1 MSLAT
6 RGGQEVVRGVEH
18 GSPAE
23 AAGVRP
29 GDILLAA
36 GGEAALNLRQVAA
49 ALRHSAA
56 DPGDAG
62 PDAVRLLVGRPRPGL
77 ISIGDD
83 DPSPYASTSAS
94 RTGSPAAANATT
106 APGAAANAN
115 AAAPEASEDASTSA
129 LPTQLRGAEWLLTQV
144 LRGCQAGAAESKAAL
159 HYVRQR
165 VRAERTAAEAYA
177 AQGGGGGGAWGGWEM
192 ALGAPAALAAP
203 HAALAALL
211 TDTVA
216 APLARRLAQVEAS
229 TRRATAT
236 AQRMSRETRTTQE
249 ALARA
254 RAELRKRLRESEAA
268 QAEYHRASSYV
279 SSTSGGRRRPAAE
292 DKAGRAAA
300 ERLSRVCQRLEVAV
314 ARTAQQEAAYSAARE
329 LSVIQTW
336 KFCTLQV
343 PALCCALKAEEHAR
357 AEEVR
362 SLQWLA
368 IEALG
373 RLPAQL
379 SNTVEEMTRHAAGR
393 EGELWL
399 EATL

>member
-49 ALRHSAA
+49 ALQHSAA
-56 DPGDAG
+56 DPGDAD
-62 PDAVRLLVGRPRPGL
+62 PDAVRLLVGRPRPSL

-83 DPSPYASTSAS
+83 GPSPYASASTS
-94 RTGSPAAANATT
+94 RTASPAAANAAT
-106 APGAAANAN
+106 ARGAAAPAN

-177 AQGGGGGGAWGGWEM
+177 AQGGGGGGGGRGWEM

-236 AQRMSRETRTTQE
+236 AQRMSRETRATQE

-279 SSTSGGRRRPAAE
+279 SSASGGRRRPAAE

-314 ARTAQQEAAYSAARE
+314 ARTAQQDAAYSAARE

-336 KFCTLQV
+336 KFCTLQM

-362 SLQWLA
+362 SLQWRA